1 MKKGLFITLGVI
13 AILALGLVF
22 WGVGLSNSEIKL
34 KNRGN
39 AQQEVC
45 AAYFDKVWKILQQQ
59 AQVADQ
65 YKDGFKEI
73 YKDLMAGRYSGDGKG
88 QGQQTFM
95 KWIQESNP
103 NFSPALYEKLMASIE
118 GQREGFLVEQ
128 EKLIDIDR
136 EHKNMCQTFPNSII
150 VGGRHEI
157 GYQEDE
163 NGKVIKKGITIIKS
177 FKTDEV
183 YKTGQEND
191 VDLFKK
197 EDPKK

>member
-1 MKKGLFITLGVI
+1 MRGLLITLGLVAVVGI
-13 AILALGLVF
+13 MVAVWAIS
-22 WGVGLSNSEIKL
+22 LSNSEIKL

-45 AAYFDKVWKILQQQ
+45 AAFFDKMWKILQQK
-59 AQVADQ
+59 AGVTDQ

-73 YKDLMAGRYSGDGKG
+73 YTALMEGRYSNDGNG

-103 NFSPALYEKLMASIE
+103 TFDVSLYKDLMASIE
-118 GQREGFLVEQ
+118 GERNGFFVEQ

-136 EHKNMCQTFPNSII
+136 QHKDMRMTFPNTLVLSKRADLGI
-150 VGGRHEI
+150 
-157 GYQEDE
+157 
-163 NGKVIKKGITIIKS
+163 KVIKS

-183 YKTGQEND
+183 YNTGQEND

-197 EDPKK
+197 K